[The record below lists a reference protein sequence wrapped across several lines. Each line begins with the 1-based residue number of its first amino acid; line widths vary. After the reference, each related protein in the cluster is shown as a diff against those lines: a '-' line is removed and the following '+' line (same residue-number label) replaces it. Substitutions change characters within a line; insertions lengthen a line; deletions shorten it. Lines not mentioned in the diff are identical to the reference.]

1 MAAGAGGQAILPVR
15 SPVAAGPKH
24 ELENATALPPPVV
37 DETVQALAIAGARVQ
52 RTSVVVC

>member
-24 ELENATALPPPVV
+24 EVENATALPPPVV
-37 DETVQALAIAGARVQ
+37 DETVQAPVTAAGHVR
-52 RTSVVVC
+52 RTSAAVC